1 VLAAALL
8 YLSDSSPEPA
18 DLRLQG
24 MRVGAQQVQVR
35 ITLTPAERTSQPD
48 QTADYRPL
56 QWADVC
62 ALARAEAVE
71 LQQGPDGITLQLAA
85 RA

>member
-1 VLAAALL
+1 
-8 YLSDSSPEPA
+8 
-18 DLRLQG
+18 
-24 MRVGAQQVQVR
+24 VR